1 MKLFRMNRL
10 LNKWNRQLLMKTS
23 TENMEVHHHPHVVK
37 KNFKDYAKEFFIFL
51 FILSFHQAF
60 TQNMHNNDVAII
72 KSNRAASN
80 EAITKHDVNG
90 ISKFWLDDFV
100 QVIGRGTYDTGKE
113 SIAASWKALFNS
125 NPQIS
130 YVRTPEEIIISDA
143 DTLAWERGKWIGI
156 HSYSKGGNY
165 AAMWI
170 KRNGNWMLKAELFV
184 SLKANKQQ

>member
-1 MKLFRMNRL
+1 
-10 LNKWNRQLLMKTS
+10 
-23 TENMEVHHHPHVVK
+23 MEIRHHPHVEK
-37 KNFKDYAKEFFIFL
+37 KGFKEYGKEFFIFL

-60 TQNMHNNDVAII
+60 AQNMQTNDVATI

-80 EAITKHDVNG
+80 EAIAKHDVNG

-100 QVIGRGTYDTGKE
+100 QVIGRGTYETGKE
-113 SIAASWKALFNS
+113 NIAASWKKLFN
-125 NPQIS
+125 NDPKVS
-130 YVRTPEEIIISDA
+130 YVRNPEEIIISDN

-170 KRNGNWMLKAELFV
+170 KRNGNWMLKSELFV
-184 SLKANKQQ
+184 SLEANKQQ